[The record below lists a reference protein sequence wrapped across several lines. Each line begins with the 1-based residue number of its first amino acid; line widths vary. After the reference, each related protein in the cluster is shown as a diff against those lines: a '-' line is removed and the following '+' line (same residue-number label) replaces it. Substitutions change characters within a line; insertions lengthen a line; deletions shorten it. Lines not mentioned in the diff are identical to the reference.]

1 MWFSG
6 DKLNEVLFCQEF
18 LQTHPMVSLG
28 GSFFTKDGI
37 VPDENLL
44 KKQIYEEL
52 KTYVTTG
59 LSKKVAGLL
68 EVLRMECCVE
78 SLPIQEDRIHVENG
92 TLYLDGSFSAEKAFC
107 RNRLP
112 VRYVPNAGEPVQWKA
127 FLSQLLQEEDILT
140 LQEFFGYCLIPSTKG
155 QKMLLLTGKGGEG
168 KSRVGVVLQA
178 LLGCNL
184 KTGSIA
190 KVEISPFARAD
201 LQNMLVMLDDDM
213 KMEAL
218 TQTNNIKAIVTAE
231 LPMDLERKGQQSYQ
245 ADMRVRFLALGNGR
259 MQALHD
265 RSYGFFRRQILL
277 EAKEQPPDRRDD
289 PYLAQRL
296 CAEKEGI
303 FLWAFAGL
311 QRLVANDFHFTL
323 SQQAKEN
330 MEAAIAEGNNLVEF
344 MQSDG
349 YFRFQADSEV
359 SSRDFYAMYL
369 QWCMDNAL
377 SPLAQKTVINYLK
390 QNSRQYNLEYTN
402 KISIGD
408 GRFARGFWGIRVL
421 GK

>member
-1 MWFSG
+1 
-6 DKLNEVLFCQEF
+6 
-18 LQTHPMVSLG
+18 MVSLG

-37 VPDENLL
+37 VPDEALL
-44 KKQIYEEL
+44 KKQIYEEM
-52 KTYVTTG
+52 KAFVTTG
-59 LSKKVAGLL
+59 LSKKVSGLL

-78 SLPIQEDRIHVENG
+78 TLPIQEDRIHVENG
-92 TLYLDGSFSAEKAFC
+92 TLYLDGGFSEEKAFC

-112 VRYVPNAGEPVQWKA
+112 VRYNPNAGEPMQWKA
-127 FLSQLLQEEDILT
+127 VLSQLLQEEDILT

-303 FLWAFAGL
+303 FLWAFAEL

-344 MQSDG
+344 MKSEG

-359 SSRDFYAMYL
+359 SSRDFYTVYL
-369 QWCMDNAL
+369 RWCMDNAL

-408 GRFARGFWGIRVL
+408 GRYARGFWGIQL
-421 GK
+421 LQK

>member
-1 MWFSG
+1 
-6 DKLNEVLFCQEF
+6 
-18 LQTHPMVSLG
+18 MVSLG

-37 VPDENLL
+37 VPDEALL

-52 KTYVTTG
+52 KAYVTTG
-59 LSKKVAGLL
+59 LSKKVSGLW

-92 TLYLDGSFSAEKAFC
+92 TLYLDGSFSEEKTFC

-112 VRYVPNAGEPVQWKA
+112 VRYNPNAGEPVQWKG
-127 FLSQLLQEEDILT
+127 FLSQLLREEDILT

-245 ADMRVRFLALGNGR
+245 ADMRVRILALGNGR

-311 QRLVANDFHFTL
+311 QRLVANDFYFTL

-344 MQSDG
+344 MKSEG

-359 SSRDFYAMYL
+359 SSRDFYAVYL
-369 QWCMDNAL
+369 RWCMDNAL

-402 KISIGD
+402 KISIDD
-408 GRFARGFWGIRVL
+408 GRFDRGFWGIRVL

>member
-1 MWFSG
+1 
-6 DKLNEVLFCQEF
+6 
-18 LQTHPMVSLG
+18 MVSLG
-28 GSFFTKDGI
+28 GSFFTKDGV
-37 VPDENLL
+37 VPDEALL
-44 KKQIYEEL
+44 KKQIYEEM
-52 KTYVTTG
+52 KAFVTTG
-59 LSKKVAGLL
+59 LSKKVSGLL

-92 TLYLDGSFSAEKAFC
+92 TLYLDGSFSEEKAFC

-112 VRYVPNAGEPVQWKA
+112 VCYNPNAGEPVQWKA
-127 FLSQLLQEEDILT
+127 FLSQLLQKEDVLT
-140 LQEFFGYCLIPSTKG
+140 LQEFFGYCPIPSTKG

-168 KSRVGVVLQA
+168 KSRVGIVLQA

-190 KVEISPFARAD
+190 KVEISPFVRAD

-231 LPMDLERKGQQSYQ
+231 LPMDLEKKGQQSYQ

-277 EAKEQPPDRRDD
+277 EAKERPSDRRDD

-296 CAEKEGI
+296 SAEKESI

-323 SQQAKEN
+323 GQQAQEN
-330 MEAAIAEGNNLVEF
+330 MAAAIAEGNNLVEF
-344 MQSDG
+344 MKSEG

-359 SSRDFYAMYL
+359 SSRDFYTVYL

-408 GRFARGFWGIRVL
+408 GRFARGFWGIQL
-421 GK
+421 LEK

>member
-1 MWFSG
+1 
-6 DKLNEVLFCQEF
+6 
-18 LQTHPMVSLG
+18 MVSLG

-37 VPDENLL
+37 VPDEALL

-112 VRYVPNAGEPVQWKA
+112 VRYNPNAGEPMQWKV

-184 KTGSIA
+184 KTGSIS

-277 EAKEQPPDRRDD
+277 EAKERPPDRRDD

-296 CAEKEGI
+296 CAEKESI
-303 FLWAFAGL
+303 FLWASAGL
-311 QRLVANDFHFTL
+311 QRLVANDFYFTL

-344 MQSDG
+344 MKSEG

-359 SSRDFYAMYL
+359 SSRDFYTVYL
-369 QWCMDNAL
+369 HWCMDNAL
-377 SPLAQKTVINYLK
+377 NPLAQKTVINYLK

-408 GRFARGFWGIRVL
+408 GRYARGFWGIQL
-421 GK
+421 LQK

>member
-1 MWFSG
+1 
-6 DKLNEVLFCQEF
+6 
-18 LQTHPMVSLG
+18 MVSLG

-37 VPDENLL
+37 VPDEALL

-52 KTYVTTG
+52 KVFVTAG
-59 LSKKVAGLL
+59 LSKKVSGLL

-78 SLPIQEDRIHVENG
+78 SLSIQEDRIHVENG

-155 QKMLLLTGKGGEG
+155 QKMLLLTEKGGEG

-277 EAKEQPPDRRDD
+277 EAKEQPPDRRDA
-289 PYLAQRL
+289 PYLSQRL
-296 CAEKEGI
+296 CAEREGI

-311 QRLVANDFHFTL
+311 QRLVANNFHFTL
-323 SQQAKEN
+323 SQQAQEN

-344 MQSDG
+344 MQSEG

-359 SSRDFYAMYL
+359 SSRDFYTVYL
-369 QWCMDNAL
+369 QWCVDNAL

-408 GRFARGFWGIRVL
+408 GRFARGFWGIQL
-421 GK
+421 LQK

>member
-1 MWFSG
+1 
-6 DKLNEVLFCQEF
+6 
-18 LQTHPMVSLG
+18 MVSLG

-37 VPDENLL
+37 VPDEALL

-52 KTYVTTG
+52 KAFVTTG
-59 LSKKVAGLL
+59 LSKKVSGLL

-78 SLPIQEDRIHVENG
+78 TLPIQEDRIHVENG

-277 EAKEQPPDRRDD
+277 EAKEQSPDRRDD

-303 FLWAFAGL
+303 FLWAFVGL

-323 SQQAKEN
+323 SQQAQEN
-330 MEAAIAEGNNLVEF
+330 MAAAIAEGNNLVEF
-344 MQSDG
+344 MKSEG

-359 SSRDFYAMYL
+359 SSRDFYTVYL
-369 QWCMDNAL
+369 RWCMDNAL

>member
-1 MWFSG
+1 
-6 DKLNEVLFCQEF
+6 
-18 LQTHPMVSLG
+18 MVSLG

-37 VPDENLL
+37 VPDEALL
-44 KKQIYEEL
+44 KKQIYEEM
-52 KTYVTTG
+52 KAFVTTG
-59 LSKKVAGLL
+59 LSKKVSGLL

-92 TLYLDGSFSAEKAFC
+92 TLYLDGSFSEEKAFC

-112 VRYVPNAGEPVQWKA
+112 VCYNPNAGEPVQWEA

-184 KTGSIA
+184 KTGSIS

-265 RSYGFFRRQILL
+265 RSYGFFRRQILW

-344 MQSDG
+344 MKSEG

-359 SSRDFYAMYL
+359 SSRDFYTVYL
-369 QWCMDNAL
+369 RWCMDNAL

-408 GRFARGFWGIRVL
+408 GRYARGFWGIQL
-421 GK
+421 LQK

>member
-1 MWFSG
+1 
-6 DKLNEVLFCQEF
+6 
-18 LQTHPMVSLG
+18 MVSLG

-37 VPDENLL
+37 VPDEALL

-52 KTYVTTG
+52 KAYVTTG
-59 LSKKVAGLL
+59 LSKKVSGLL

-344 MQSDG
+344 MKSEG

-359 SSRDFYAMYL
+359 SSRDFYTVYL
-369 QWCMDNAL
+369 RWCMDNAL

-408 GRFARGFWGIRVL
+408 GRYARGFWGIRL
-421 GK
+421 LQK

>member
-1 MWFSG
+1 
-6 DKLNEVLFCQEF
+6 
-18 LQTHPMVSLG
+18 MVSLG

-37 VPDENLL
+37 VPDEALL

-52 KTYVTTG
+52 KAYVTTG
-59 LSKKVAGLL
+59 LSKKVSGLL

-245 ADMRVRFLALGNGR
+245 ADMRVRFLTLGNGR

-277 EAKEQPPDRRDD
+277 EAKEQSPDRRDD

-344 MQSDG
+344 MKSEG

-359 SSRDFYAMYL
+359 SSRDFYTVYL
-369 QWCMDNAL
+369 RWCMDNAL

-408 GRFARGFWGIRVL
+408 GRYARGFWGIQL
-421 GK
+421 LQK

>member
-1 MWFSG
+1 
-6 DKLNEVLFCQEF
+6 
-18 LQTHPMVSLG
+18 MVSLG

-37 VPDENLL
+37 VPDEALL
-44 KKQIYEEL
+44 KKQIYEEM
-52 KTYVTTG
+52 KAFVTTG
-59 LSKKVAGLL
+59 LSKKVSGLL

-92 TLYLDGSFSAEKAFC
+92 TLYLDGSFSEEKAFC

-112 VRYVPNAGEPVQWKA
+112 VRYNPNAGKSVQWKA
-127 FLSQLLQEEDILT
+127 FLSQLLQEKDILT

-201 LQNMLVMLDDDM
+201 LQNMLVMLDDDI

-231 LPMDLERKGQQSYQ
+231 LPMDLEKKGQQSYQ

-277 EAKEQPPDRRDD
+277 EAKEQSPDRRDD

-344 MQSDG
+344 MKSEG

-359 SSRDFYAMYL
+359 SSRDFYTVYL

-408 GRFARGFWGIRVL
+408 GRFARGFWGIQL
-421 GK
+421 LQK

>member
-1 MWFSG
+1 MSEAILVNALEQLVPF
-6 DKLNEVLFCQEF
+6 LNEKNVLELVVRGNNKRIKAFQKVALDGLAHGEEQALVNKAIHALNANTGMAQRSLQLVQDVTKMQQLGLVLNGLNLCATCAGFAVMYAKLDSMSTEINRQF
-18 LQTHPMVSLG
+18 LQLQNMMKQGHDLQASYEFDKVLSEHTNMMDCRK
-28 GSFFTKDGI
+28 TKKPYSEEKMRELVDAEYN
-37 VPDENLL
+37 VL
-44 KKQIYEEL
+44 K
-52 KTYVTTG
+52 
-59 LSKKVAGLL
+59 
-68 EVLRMECCVE
+68 
-78 SLPIQEDRIHVENG
+78 
-92 TLYLDGSFSAEKAFC
+92 
-107 RNRLP
+107 
-112 VRYVPNAGEPVQWKA
+112 
-127 FLSQLLQEEDILT
+127 
-140 LQEFFGYCLIPSTKG
+140 
-155 QKMLLLTGKGGEG
+155 LLTGVAEKG
-168 KSRVGVVLQA
+168 LA
-178 LLGCNL
+178 
-184 KTGSIA
+184 
-190 KVEISPFARAD
+190 AD
-201 LQNMLVMLDDDM
+201 HQNMLVMLDDDM

-277 EAKEQPPDRRDD
+277 EAKERPPDRRDD

-311 QRLVANDFHFTL
+311 QRLVANNFHFTL
-323 SQQAKEN
+323 SQQAQEN

-344 MQSDG
+344 IKSEG

-359 SSRDFYAMYL
+359 SSRDFYTVYL

-377 SPLAQKTVINYLK
+377 SSLAQKTVINYLK

-408 GRFARGFWGIRVL
+408 GRFARGFWGIQL
-421 GK
+421 LKK

>member
-1 MWFSG
+1 
-6 DKLNEVLFCQEF
+6 
-18 LQTHPMVSLG
+18 MVSLG

-37 VPDENLL
+37 VPDEALL
-44 KKQIYEEL
+44 KKQIYEEM
-52 KTYVTTG
+52 KAFVTTG
-59 LSKKVAGLL
+59 LSKKVSGLL

-78 SLPIQEDRIHVENG
+78 TLPIQEDRIHVENG
-92 TLYLDGSFSAEKAFC
+92 TLYLDGGFSEEKSFC

-112 VRYVPNAGEPVQWKA
+112 VRYNPNAGEPMQWKV
-127 FLSQLLQEEDILT
+127 FLSQLLQEEDVLT

-168 KSRVGVVLQA
+168 KSRVGIVLQA

-231 LPMDLERKGQQSYQ
+231 LPMDLEKKGQQSYQ

-277 EAKEQPPDRRDD
+277 EAKERPPDRRDD

-296 CAEKEGI
+296 CAEKESI

-311 QRLVANDFHFTL
+311 QRLVANDFHFSL

-344 MQSDG
+344 MKSEG

-359 SSRDFYAMYL
+359 SSRDFYTVYL
-369 QWCMDNAL
+369 RWCMDNAL

-408 GRFARGFWGIRVL
+408 GRFARGFWGIRL
-421 GK
+421 LEK

>member
-1 MWFSG
+1 
-6 DKLNEVLFCQEF
+6 
-18 LQTHPMVSLG
+18 MVSLG
-28 GSFFTKDGI
+28 GSFFTKDGV
-37 VPDENLL
+37 VPDEALL
-44 KKQIYEEL
+44 KKQIYEEM
-52 KTYVTTG
+52 KAFVTTG
-59 LSKKVAGLL
+59 LSKKVSGLL

-92 TLYLDGSFSAEKAFC
+92 TLYLDGSFSEEKAFC

-112 VRYVPNAGEPVQWKA
+112 VCYNPNAGEPVQWKA

-155 QKMLLLTGKGGEG
+155 QKILLLTGKGGEG
-168 KSRVGVVLQA
+168 KSRVGIVLQA

-296 CAEKEGI
+296 CTEKEGI

-323 SQQAKEN
+323 SQQAQEN

-344 MQSDG
+344 MKSEG

-359 SSRDFYAMYL
+359 SSRDFYAVYS

-390 QNSRQYNLEYTN
+390 QNSCQYNLEYTN
-402 KISIGD
+402 KISIGN
-408 GRFARGFWGIRVL
+408 GRFARGFWGIRL
-421 GK
+421 LAK

>member
-1 MWFSG
+1 
-6 DKLNEVLFCQEF
+6 
-18 LQTHPMVSLG
+18 MVSLG

-37 VPDENLL
+37 VPDEALL

-112 VRYVPNAGEPVQWKA
+112 VRYNPNAGEPMQWKV

-184 KTGSIA
+184 KTGSIS

-277 EAKEQPPDRRDD
+277 EAKERPPDRRDD

-311 QRLVANDFHFTL
+311 QRLVANDFYFTL

-344 MQSDG
+344 MKSEG

-359 SSRDFYAMYL
+359 SSRDFYTVYL
-369 QWCMDNAL
+369 HWCMDNAL
-377 SPLAQKTVINYLK
+377 NPLAQKTVINYLK

-408 GRFARGFWGIRVL
+408 GRYARGFWGIQL
-421 GK
+421 LQK

>member
-1 MWFSG
+1 
-6 DKLNEVLFCQEF
+6 
-18 LQTHPMVSLG
+18 MVSLG

-37 VPDENLL
+37 VPDESLL

-52 KTYVTTG
+52 KAYVTTG
-59 LSKKVAGLL
+59 LSKKVSGLL

-78 SLPIQEDRIHVENG
+78 SLPIQEDRIHVEDG
-92 TLYLDGSFSAEKAFC
+92 TLYLDGSFSEGKAFG

-112 VRYVPNAGEPVQWKA
+112 VRYNPDAREPIQWKA

-311 QRLVANDFHFTL
+311 QRLVANDFYFTL

-344 MQSDG
+344 MKSEG

-359 SSRDFYAMYL
+359 SSRDFYTVYL
-369 QWCMDNAL
+369 RWCMDNAL

-408 GRFARGFWGIRVL
+408 GRYARGFWGIRL
-421 GK
+421 LQK